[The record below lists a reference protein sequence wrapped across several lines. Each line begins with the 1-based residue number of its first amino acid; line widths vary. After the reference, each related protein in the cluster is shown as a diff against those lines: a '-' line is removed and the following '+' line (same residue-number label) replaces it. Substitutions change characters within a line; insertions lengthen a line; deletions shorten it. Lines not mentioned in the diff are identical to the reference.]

1 MLQKKGFSLIE
12 ILVVLGILAIL
23 GLISVSFFVFLQK
36 ESRLSN
42 VSEEIISVL
51 KVAQSKTLSSQEDS
65 QYGVYFNTAV
75 SPHQYILFKGS
86 SYPSRDTAFDEIHL
100 VPDITEFFQI
110 NTGGNNEIV
119 FDRLTGSTENSG
131 NISLRLAEDVSQ
143 TKIIY
148 ITNSGAIGYE
158 AAVIPSDTR
167 SKDSRHT
174 NFNYNRAIA
183 IDTENIVLTFDNS
196 VIKEIPII
204 QNLSG
209 SQFYWEGSVNVN
221 GSDQVIKIHS
231 HRLNDPD
238 TQFCVHRDLRF
249 NNKALEVTISGDETG
264 SLAEYSANGLIT
276 NYYSIYVNNFVWQ

>member
-65 QYGVYFNTAV
+65 QYGVYFNSAV

-86 SYPSRDTAFDEIHL
+86 SYLSRDTAFDEIHL

-131 NISLRLAEDVSQ
+131 NISLRLAEDVSK
-143 TKIIY
+143 TKVIY

-167 SKDSRHT
+167 SKDSRHV

-183 IDTENIVLTFDNS
+183 VDTESIFLTFDNS
-196 VIKEIPII
+196 IIKQIPII

-238 TQFCVHRDLRF
+238 TQLCIHRDLRF
-249 NNKALEVTISGDETG
+249 NNKTLEVTISGDETG
-264 SLAEYSANGLIT
+264 SLAEYSANGLVT
-276 NYYSIYVNNFVWQ
+276 NYYSIYVNNFIWQ